1 MKTETNNANNS
12 RPYQHLYED
21 QLHTSRVDAYD
32 VVVAAY
38 RAGQEPTEVEIERL
52 LGLTKKLLAGLLPVA
67 PATLDPERNPAMKTT
82 DLVAQILNA
91 QADAARLLAAQ
102 RDYAATEARILAR
115 VDAEI
120 AKRAEQDRAERNAK

>member
-1 MKTETNNANNS
+1 
-12 RPYQHLYED
+12 
-21 QLHTSRVDAYD
+21 
-32 VVVAAY
+32 
-38 RAGQEPTEVEIERL
+38 
-52 LGLTKKLLAGLLPVA
+52 
-67 PATLDPERNPAMKTT
+67 MKTT

-102 RDYAATEARILAR
+102 RDHAATEARILAR